1 MKNVLVVDDSATMRR
16 MVMSSLRPIEQVCF
30 QEAGNGLEAIEK
42 LAIGSIDLIVLDLNM
57 PDMHGMEVVAFV
69 RKHATFTRVP
79 IIVLT
84 TRGDDESRTAA
95 LAAGATL
102 YMNKPF
108 DPAALAASAR
118 GLLLGNGN

>member
-16 MVMSSLRPIEQVCF
+16 MVMASLRPIEQATYL
-30 QEAGNGLEAIEK
+30 EASNGLEAIER
-42 LAIGSIDLIVLDLNM
+42 LAVGRVDLVILDLNM
-57 PDMHGMEVVAFV
+57 PDMHGMEVVAFM
-69 RKHATFTRVP
+69 RKHATFQRVP

-84 TRGDDESRTAA
+84 TRGDDESRSAA

-102 YMNKPF
+102 YLNKPF

-118 GLLLGNGN
+118 GLLFGDAH